1 MQQPS
6 VIYSCLLCQKMLT
19 ALNLHA
25 DTLKKKSIYA
35 HFNPEIFHKQT
46 SADLLDIL

>member
-6 VIYSCLLCQKMLT
+6 MIYSCLLCQKMLT

-25 DTLKKKSIYA
+25 DTLKKKNNVHA
-35 HFNPEIFHKQT
+35 HFNPETFHKQ
-46 SADLLDIL
+46 AEVQIF

>member
-1 MQQPS
+1 MQQLS

-25 DTLKKKSIYA
+25 DTLKKIQKNT
-35 HFNPEIFHKQT
+35 HFNPETFRKQAEMQIF
-46 SADLLDIL
+46 